1 MNYCLLEEAWG
12 NKISSTYNKYMN
24 NNINSI
30 EKPIE
35 KPIEKLKIETFEN
48 IMNCDQYIIHILSC
62 PECQKKLK
70 DKLCPSIITRLH
82 EIIEKYKDIIVLVL
96 LGIML
101 ILFINLINGLIK

>member
-12 NKISSTYNKYMN
+12 NKISNTYNKYMN
-24 NNINSI
+24 NNINST
-30 EKPIE
+30 EKPKIETFE
-35 KPIEKLKIETFEN
+35 KPKIETFEN
-48 IMNCDQYIIHILSC
+48 VTNCDQYIIHILSC

-70 DKLCPSIITRLH
+70 DKLNPSIINRLH